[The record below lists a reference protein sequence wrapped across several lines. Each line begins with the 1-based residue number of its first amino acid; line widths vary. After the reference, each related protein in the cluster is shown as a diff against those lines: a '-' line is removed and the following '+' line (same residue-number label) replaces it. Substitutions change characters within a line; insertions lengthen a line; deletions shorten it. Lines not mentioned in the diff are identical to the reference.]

1 MRRLIGPVLIFVGA
15 FLLAIALFAQFYVS
29 DAVLKTPLNV
39 DQIIHVDGTA
49 QVPNHKGKVHET
61 PVLAWSVYHVD
72 TALSDSKVVSFQNSQ
87 CLIKDVGNP
96 TGCVSAH
103 DPQDRLL
110 SAFTDDYATDRRTA
124 EAVNDPKYLPAGA
137 VPHEGVINKWPFL
150 AEKKTYTYWDDGT
163 QKGVDATYT
172 GTDTLNGHEVYV
184 YDVQVPKT
192 KIQVAKGL
200 KGYYTDDKQVYVDQ
214 LTGSV
219 IDQREHQ
226 VRTDLHGK
234 PVIDMRV
241 AFTKGQVGR
250 LVNEAKDNGKQLD
263 LIRKTVPIVGY
274 VVGIPV
280 LAIGI
285 VLTWLSR
292 RRRTEETEAPAEVE
306 SSV

>member
-1 MRRLIGPVLIFVGA
+1 M
-15 FLLAIALFAQFYVS
+15 
-29 DAVLKTPLNV
+29 
-39 DQIIHVDGTA
+39 
-49 QVPNHKGKVHET
+49 
-61 PVLAWSVYHVD
+61 
-72 TALSDSKVVSFQNSQ
+72 
-87 CLIKDVGNP
+87 
-96 TGCVSAH
+96 
-103 DPQDRLL
+103 
-110 SAFTDDYATDRRTA
+110 
-124 EAVNDPKYLPAGA
+124 
-137 VPHEGVINKWPFL
+137 
-150 AEKKTYTYWDDGT
+150 
-163 QKGVDATYT
+163 
-172 GTDTLNGHEVYV
+172 
-184 YDVQVPKT
+184 QVPKT

-280 LAIGI
+280 LGIGI

-292 RRRTEETEAPAEVE
+292 RRRTEEIEAPAEVE